1 MSGQH
6 LGGFGGRNQPGSYS
20 GKLREVVVV
29 VGVCVRECE
38 QGGLTCSI
46 GVMVY
51 AAVGGCTGQPAH
63 SADATNTVRS
73 LLVNE
78 RSVKFLHA
86 PK

>member
-1 MSGQH
+1 M
-6 LGGFGGRNQPGSYS
+6 
-20 GKLREVVVV
+20 
-29 VGVCVRECE
+29 RECE